1 MRNTILRNIDWETS
15 TNEIFAMFDKIVSDN
30 ESDIDNFL
38 EDSETE
44 YVAEDLE
51 PETKEHSHNKFTPEA
66 DFLTEGTT
74 SCYYAE
80 SLKKKLK

>member
-1 MRNTILRNIDWETS
+1 
-15 TNEIFAMFDKIVSDN
+15 MFDKIVSDN

-51 PETKEHSHNKFTPEA
+51 PETKEHSHNKFIPEA

>member
-1 MRNTILRNIDWETS
+1 
-15 TNEIFAMFDKIVSDN
+15 MFDKFVSDN
-30 ESDIDNFL
+30 ESDTDNFL

-44 YVAEDLE
+44 YDLE
-51 PETKEHSHNKFTPEA
+51 PETKEYSHNKFTPEA